1 MPLDLNHHS
10 GLIYG
15 IAADGRAD
23 TTARVNAHIDAAIT
37 ARNQRQAPRDYLG
50 GSRIGEECARKLVY
64 EVTHTTK
71 DTGRDFPA
79 GILRIFDA
87 GHQIEALAIRWLRQ
101 AGFDLRDRNAEGTQ
115 FGFTAADGKLRGH
128 ADGVIVAGPDI
139 GIRWPALWESKALGQ
154 KSWTDLV
161 KHGLRQSKP
170 IYFAQVQLYM
180 AYFELEV
187 ALLTAVNRDSLAL
200 HHEAVP
206 FDAAEAQ
213 RLPEA
218 SIPTPTCAMK
228 PATGAFGRSVA
239 VRLTLMPCSVTVTSS
254 GQRRFSACLVA
265 RSRI

>member
-1 MPLDLNHHS
+1 MLLDLNHQS

-64 EVTHTTK
+64 EVTHTPK

-101 AGFDLRDRNAEGTQ
+101 AGFDLRDRNVEGTQ
-115 FGFTAADGKLRGH
+115 FGFTAAGGKLRGH

-154 KSWTDLV
+154 KSWTGLV

-213 RLPEA
+213 RLKTCWPQPRRLPSRPRWSPFRGFWA
-218 SIPTPTCAMK
+218 SW
-228 PATGAFGRSVA
+228 
-239 VRLTLMPCSVTVTSS
+239 
-254 GQRRFSACLVA
+254 
-265 RSRI
+265 